1 MLKTADDASFDPAD
15 QEKAHARRLLAR
27 IKAFT
32 GEVDDRAKGWRKAR
46 EYANGTNGGDGEDG
60 LVRVNLIGSM
70 LETVQPLIYAK
81 SPEISVTLD
90 EHINTEDYPAAAPF
104 AKTLET
110 ALNTFLV
117 KDAKIKQRGK
127 QAVRGSLT
135 TSICWAKVMFQVQKA
150 DDPIIRNRI
159 NDTQDNIDQIDTLI
173 AETSKEGGECVE
185 YEAKLFELN
194 QQVDSLNK
202 QVEVVV
208 SKGLVIDIAAAE
220 DVIVMDE
227 SCRDIDD
234 YMQASELCHR
244 IKITVGAFKEQFK
257 VSPPNGAKKYMR
269 KGDASDKQKDIDED
283 DFLVCVYEVW
293 SKKDL
298 TVYTLCEGSPSY
310 IRDPY
315 QPETL
320 GERWYPFIGLQLRRV
335 DGEKYPLSNV
345 EQAMEL
351 QDEFNTRRTN
361 AAEHRRKNIPV
372 RLLNKSAGI
381 TDAEVTSIVNR
392 SINTD
397 VIGVTTDPSQP
408 LQNQMGS
415 LAEIPYNPAMYDV
428 TDILRD
434 METIFNVQDAARGA
448 INKAKTLG
456 EAELM
461 NQGMQ
466 SRSSEAIDVVEDW
479 LSEIAIYSAQM
490 LLQNMNGEEI
500 KERFGKDS
508 VWPELNKK
516 ELFGLVNINIRAGST
531 TRPNKMR
538 ERDQWIEILPIIQQT
553 MERVTLY
560 KQQGQENLADSTI
573 ALLDETLSRFDEK
586 MDARSLLGL
595 AKEDEEGGEDGT
607 ETPPP
612 PDPAALQEMLNQI
625 QAEKAELEQA
635 KRDLEIQQIK
645 FDADVRVAKAESQI
659 TIERIKS
666 AQPST
671 IGTDNGY

>member
-1 MLKTADDASFDPAD
+1 MLKPADDASFEPEAK
-15 QEKAHARRLLAR
+15 EKAHAKRLLAR
-27 IKAFT
+27 VKAFA
-32 GEVDDRAKGWRKAR
+32 GEVDDRAKGWTKAR
-46 EYANGTNGGDGEDG
+46 VYANGKNGDDGESG

-81 SPEISVTLD
+81 SPEIAVTLD
-90 EHINTEDYPAAAPF
+90 EHIDTSRYPTAQPF

-110 ALNTFLV
+110 ALNTFLI
-117 KDAKIKQRGK
+117 KDAKMKHRGK

-135 TSICWAKVMFQVQKA
+135 TTLAWAKVMFQEQRSE
-150 DDPIIRNRI
+150 DPLIRNRI
-159 NDTQDNIDQIDTLI
+159 NDTQDNIDQIDALI

-208 SKGLVIDIAAAE
+208 SKGLVVDIASAE
-220 DVIVMDE
+220 DVIIMDE
-227 SCRDIDD
+227 SCREIDD
-234 YMQASELCHR
+234 YMQASEMCHR
-244 IKITVGAFKEQFK
+244 IKMTIGAFKAQFSK
-257 VSPPNGAKKYMR
+257 APPNGAKKYMR
-269 KGDASDKQKDIDED
+269 KGEGENQKDVDED

-298 TVYTLCEGSPSY
+298 TVYTLCEGAPAY

-320 GERWYPFIGLQLRRV
+320 GERWYPFFGLQLRRV

-345 EQAMEL
+345 EQGIEL

-361 AAEHRRKNIPV
+361 AAEHRRKNTPV
-372 RLLNKSAGI
+372 RLLNKASGI
-381 TDAEVTSIVNR
+381 TDAEVNSIVNR
-392 SINTD
+392 TINTD
-397 VIGVTTDPSQP
+397 VIGVNADTAQP
-408 LQNQMGS
+408 LQNLLGH
-415 LAEIPYNPAMYDV
+415 LPDIPYNPAMYDV

-490 LLQNMNGEEI
+490 LLQNMNGELI
-500 KERFGKDS
+500 KARFGEKA

-560 KQQGQENLADSTI
+560 KQQGQENLANSTI

-595 AKEDEEGGEDGT
+595 AKEDEEGEET
-607 ETPPP
+607 EEVAPPP
-612 PDPAALQEMLNQI
+612 PDPAALEQMMTEI
-625 QAEKAELEQA
+625 QKQKAEVEQA

-645 FDADVRVAKAESQI
+645 FEADVRVAAAESQVA
-659 TIERIKS
+659 IERIKS
-666 AQPST
+666 AQSST